1 MASIKAL
8 EGRTVHQIQSGQVIV
23 DLCSVA
29 KELVENSLDAG
40 ATSIE
45 VRFKNNGLDSI
56 EVQDNGAGISGE
68 NYETI
73 ALKHYTSKL
82 SSYDDLSSLQTFGF
96 RGEALSSLCA
106 LSNFHII
113 TAREDEAPKGT
124 RLDFE
129 ISGKLKSTS
138 VVASQK
144 GTTVSVEDLFVNLPV
159 RRRELEKNIK
169 REYGKVLG
177 ILQAYAC
184 ISTRARISVS
194 NVMAKGKKAVA
205 FATRSNPTTRENIAN
220 VFGTKTLAGLI
231 PMALKLKMEP
241 TSTAVRTG
249 HDIR

>member
-1 MASIKAL
+1 MATIKVL

-23 DLCSVA
+23 DLCSVV

-56 EVQDNGAGISGE
+56 EVQDNGIGISTD

-82 SSYDDLSSLQTFGF
+82 SSYDDLTSLQTFGF

-106 LSNFHII
+106 LSKLHIV
-113 TAREDEAPKGT
+113 TAQAHEAPKGT
-124 RLDFE
+124 RLDFQL
-129 ISGKLKSTS
+129 SGNLKGTE

-144 GTTVSVEDLFVNLPV
+144 GTTVAVEDLFMNLPV
-159 RRRELEKNIK
+159 RRRELERNIK

-177 ILQAYAC
+177 VLQAYAC
-184 ISTRARISVS
+184 ICTQSRVAVS
-194 NVMAKGKKAVA
+194 NVMAKGKKVAV
-205 FATRSNPTTRENIAN
+205 FATKSSQSTRENIAN
-220 VFGTKTLAGLI
+220 VFGAKVLPGVVTMDLVFDMHPTKTFSQLSD
-231 PMALKLKMEP
+231 PE
-241 TSTAVRTG
+241 
-249 HDIR
+249 

>member
-1 MASIKAL
+1 MATIKAL

-23 DLCSVA
+23 DLCSVV

-45 VRFKNNGLDSI
+45 VRFRNNGLDAI
-56 EVQDNGAGISGE
+56 EVQDNGIGISSD

-73 ALKHYTSKL
+73 ALKHHTSKL

-106 LSNFHII
+106 LSKFSVT
-113 TAREDEAPKGT
+113 TARAKEAPKGT

-129 ISGKLKSTS
+129 ISGKLKSTQ

-144 GTTVSVEDLFVNLPV
+144 GTTVSVDDIFRNLPV

-169 REYGKVLG
+169 REYGKALNT
-177 ILQAYAC
+177 LQAYAC
-184 ISTRARISVS
+184 ISTQARLSVS
-194 NVMAKGKKAVA
+194 NVMAKGKKVGV
-205 FATRSNPTTRENIAN
+205 FATRSSPTTRENISN
-220 VFGTKTLAGLI
+220 IFGAKTLPGLITMDLSFEMRPTKTSSQLSD
-231 PMALKLKMEP
+231 PE
-241 TSTAVRTG
+241 
-249 HDIR
+249 

>member
-1 MASIKAL
+1 MATIQAL

-23 DLCSVA
+23 DVCSVV
-29 KELVENSLDAG
+29 KELLENSLDAG
-40 ATSIE
+40 ATAIDI
-45 VRFKNNGLDSI
+45 RFKNNGLDSI
-56 EVQDNGAGISGE
+56 EIQDNGSGIVHE

-82 SSYDDLSSLQTFGF
+82 TSYDDLSSLQTFGF

-106 LSNFHII
+106 LSKFHVT
-113 TAREDEAPKGT
+113 TARADEAPKGT

-129 ISGKLKSTS
+129 MSGKLKSTQ

-144 GTTVSVEDLFVNLPV
+144 GTTVTVEDLFMSLPV

-184 ISTRARISVS
+184 ISTQARLSVS
-194 NVMAKGKKAVA
+194 NVMAKGKKGLV
-205 FATRSNPTTRENIAN
+205 FATKSNQTTRENIAS
-220 VFGTKTLAGLI
+220 VFGTK
-231 PMALKLKMEP
+231 ALPALVAMDLSFELEP
-241 TSTAVRTG
+241 TKTQRAPPSSE
-249 HDIR
+249 